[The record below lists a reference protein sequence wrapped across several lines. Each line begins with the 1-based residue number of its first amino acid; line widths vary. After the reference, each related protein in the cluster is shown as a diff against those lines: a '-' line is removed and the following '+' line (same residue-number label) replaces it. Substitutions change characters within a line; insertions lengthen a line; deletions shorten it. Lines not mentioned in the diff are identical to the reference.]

1 MKENKRRNWHL
12 NTRLNHPVE
21 TELHEGNKPL
31 LQPVYNSAKFTPAE
45 GVPYWDQYI
54 YSRISNPTVRQLEL
68 TLAEIQEQDD
78 CIVLSSGIAAL
89 STTFLSVL
97 KSGDHMITFRE
108 LYKPAR
114 MFIRDYLKRFNI
126 TASILSLKDLNQIEG
141 FITPSTRLIH
151 FESPT
156 NPNLEIA
163 NIDLLVNLAKKHNLI
178 LSMDGTFAGLHQHH
192 QFDIDIMVQS
202 LTKFAN
208 GHGDVI
214 AGAISGKKD
223 IIASIREMSLYLGAS
238 IDPQAAYLITRGL
251 KTYHLRY
258 NRQCETALKVA
269 QFLSQHKAVRRV
281 LYPGLESHPQHA
293 LAMNQMKD
301 MGAVVS
307 FELDAG
313 SKLTAEKFCH
323 RLKLIQLAASLG
335 STESIIC
342 PTNIFFGQDLS
353 EKDRTEMGINDYS
366 LRLSV
371 GLEEYTDLARDL
383 EAVLDLTI

>member
-1 MKENKRRNWHL
+1 MKEDKRRNWHL
-12 NTRLNHPVE
+12 STRLNHPLE

-68 TLAEIQEQDD
+68 TLADLQGRDD
-78 CIVLSSGIAAL
+78 CIVFSSGIAAL

-97 KSGDHMITFRE
+97 KSGEHMITFRE

-126 TASILSLKDLNQIEG
+126 SASIVSLKDIPNIQS

-163 NIDLLVNLAKKHNLI
+163 DIDALVKVANKHNIL

-192 QFDIDIMVQS
+192 QFEIDIMVQS

-223 IIASIREMSLYLGAS
+223 IIDSIREMSIYLGAS
-238 IDPQAAYLITRGL
+238 IDPQAAYLIIRGL
-251 KTYHLRY
+251 KTYQLRY
-258 NRQCETALKVA
+258 NRQCETALKIA
-269 QFLSQHKAVRRV
+269 QFLSEHKAVKKV
-281 LYPGLESHPQHA
+281 LYPGLESHPQHKLA
-293 LAMNQMKD
+293 LKQMKD

-307 FELDAG
+307 FELAAG

-353 EKDRTEMGINDYS
+353 ETERTEMGINNYS

-371 GLEEYTDLARDL
+371 GLEEFADLADDL
-383 EAVLDLTI
+383 NAVLNLTI